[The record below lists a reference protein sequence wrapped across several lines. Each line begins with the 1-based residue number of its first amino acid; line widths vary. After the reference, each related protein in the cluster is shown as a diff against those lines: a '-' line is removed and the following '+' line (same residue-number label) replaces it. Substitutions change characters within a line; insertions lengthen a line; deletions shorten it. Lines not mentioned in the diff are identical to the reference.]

1 MNATKIVPGSPPQGD
16 DTPSELKIHPP
27 TNAPTMPM
35 IMSPIS
41 P

>member
-1 MNATKIVPGSPPQGD
+1 MNATKIVPASPPSGEA
-16 DTPSELKIHPP
+16 TPRALNSHPP

-35 IMSPIS
+35 MMSPTR